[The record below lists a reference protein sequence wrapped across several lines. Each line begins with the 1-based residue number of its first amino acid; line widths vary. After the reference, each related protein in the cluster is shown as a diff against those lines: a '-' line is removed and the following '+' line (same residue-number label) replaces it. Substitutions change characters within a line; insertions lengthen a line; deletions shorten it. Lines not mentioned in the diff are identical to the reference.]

1 MNWPYSYMT
10 KWKRVLCIH
19 PQMYI
24 DKIVYITDTETA
36 NCSKLY
42 KRYRSTVFEVVV
54 EMRSLLSLAPHDRTN
69 MGQTH
74 SHTKMRGFYILCT
87 HMDIFTTCMLSMH
100 T

>member
-10 KWKRVLCIH
+10 KWKRVSCVH

-42 KRYRSTVFEVVV
+42 KRYRSTVFEV
-54 EMRSLLSLAPHDRTN
+54 
-69 MGQTH
+69 
-74 SHTKMRGFYILCT
+74 LC
-87 HMDIFTTCMLSMH
+87 LQ
-100 T
+100 